1 MRRVQ
6 KELKVRVRE
15 NNEAHKI
22 KLEGRLQQN
31 YAKEVWA
38 SMKQITGFKA
48 K

>member
-6 KELKVRVRE
+6 KELKVRMRE
-15 NNEAHKI
+15 NNEAHRM

-31 YAKEVWA
+31 NAKEVWA
-38 SMKQITGFKA
+38 GMKQITGFKA